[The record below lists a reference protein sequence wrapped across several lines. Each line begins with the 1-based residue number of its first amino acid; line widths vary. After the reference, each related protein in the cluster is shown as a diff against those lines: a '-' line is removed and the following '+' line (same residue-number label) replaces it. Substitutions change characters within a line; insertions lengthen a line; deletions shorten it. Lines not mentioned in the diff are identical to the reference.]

1 MDANMADVF
10 RKQRFTSKEDILDWI
25 KEARKRIIRKSEKDK
40 KHSAAYYH
48 IYQKMLEE
56 FYDRIKQIKLF
67 NRLEDFWYY
76 MISFSDTGAK
86 LFLCYADKCEYNE
99 KGHVIQIGQGQILP
113 LIIIPAKN
121 LTVEEYANM
130 YGVGVGTVRQWIR
143 RGKIRN
149 AKKRGREWLI
159 PELTELPG
167 RGYQSGVYEWY
178 EYLEDLPEEYEF
190 LRKYTVVIINQN
202 RDNKKEYEVTYA
214 AGGVRPEK
222 KEYSEIERE
231 RLELFLISHPQI
243 HFIGLPDDGL
253 NLQISSKD
261 YYGIDDGIPS
271 NADTQADRS
280 VLPEGGKPIG
290 S

>member
-178 EYLEDLPEEYEF
+178 EYLED
-190 LRKYTVVIINQN
+190 
-202 RDNKKEYEVTYA
+202 
-214 AGGVRPEK
+214 
-222 KEYSEIERE
+222 
-231 RLELFLISHPQI
+231 
-243 HFIGLPDDGL
+243 
-253 NLQISSKD
+253 
-261 YYGIDDGIPS
+261 
-271 NADTQADRS
+271 
-280 VLPEGGKPIG
+280 
-290 S
+290 

>member
-1 MDANMADVF
+1 
-10 RKQRFTSKEDILDWI
+10 
-25 KEARKRIIRKSEKDK
+25 
-40 KHSAAYYH
+40 
-48 IYQKMLEE
+48 
-56 FYDRIKQIKLF
+56 
-67 NRLEDFWYY
+67 

-202 RDNKKEYEVTYA
+202 RENKKVYEVTYA

-222 KEYSEIERE
+222 KEYSEKERE

>member
-1 MDANMADVF
+1 MEISMADVF
-10 RKQRFTSKEDILDWI
+10 RKERFTSKEDILEWI
-25 KEARKRIIRKSEKDK
+25 KEARKRIIRKSEIDK

-56 FYDRIKQIKLF
+56 FYDRIKQTKLF

-76 MISFSDTGAK
+76 TISFSDTGAK
-86 LFLCYADKCEYNE
+86 LFLCYADKCEFDN
-99 KGHVIQIGQGQILP
+99 KGHVIQIGQGQSLP

-167 RGYQSGVYEWY
+167 RGYQSGVYEWF

-190 LRKYTVVIINQN
+190 LRNYTVVIINQN
-202 RDNKKEYEVTYA
+202 RENKKLYEVTFA
-214 AGGVRPEK
+214 AGGVIL
-222 KEYSEIERE
+222 S
-231 RLELFLISHPQI
+231 LIHI
-243 HFIGLPDDGL
+243 
-253 NLQISSKD
+253 
-261 YYGIDDGIPS
+261 
-271 NADTQADRS
+271 
-280 VLPEGGKPIG
+280 
-290 S
+290 

>member
-1 MDANMADVF
+1 MTA
-10 RKQRFTSKEDILDWI
+10 
-25 KEARKRIIRKSEKDK
+25 
-40 KHSAAYYH
+40 
-48 IYQKMLEE
+48 
-56 FYDRIKQIKLF
+56 
-67 NRLEDFWYY
+67 
-76 MISFSDTGAK
+76 
-86 LFLCYADKCEYNE
+86 FL
-99 KGHVIQIGQGQILP
+99 
-113 LIIIPAKN
+113 IP
-121 LTVEEYANM
+121 
-130 YGVGVGTVRQWIR
+130 VRQWIR

-202 RDNKKEYEVTYA
+202 RENKKVYEVTYA

-222 KEYSEIERE
+222 KEYSEKERE